1 MTQPLPGSAEQDNDL
16 VALAVLWLV
25 GACLRMTILA
35 VPPLMPLLH
44 AELHLSEGQVGLLSS
59 LPSLMFAL
67 AAIPGAFLVAR
78 FGIGATLL
86 AGLALNALASAA
98 RGLVPH
104 VDFLY
109 ATTALMAAGVAVTQP
124 ALPPLVRNRFPRR
137 IGFATAVYTNGLLV
151 GEILSASL
159 TRPLVLPL
167 VGQHW
172 RGAVA
177 LWALPVL
184 LTAVLVLAYGRHLVP
199 KGRPAANARQWIPDW
214 KHPLIWRLGFL
225 LGGVNAMYFVA
236 NAFLPDFATAAGHPE
251 LIESALT
258 ALNVAQLPASFLML
272 ALAGRLAT
280 RRWAYVATAS
290 LSLLS
295 VLGII
300 ASRGE
305 GIVVWCAVLGFS
317 NSITLILAFALP
329 SLLCAPADVPRTS
342 AGMFTISYGWAMA
355 VSIFSG
361 QLWDWTRS
369 SLSGIAPLALCAVI
383 TAGLACTLR
392 LGGHDPRAEA
402 PPAFPAKAE

>member
-1 MTQPLPGSAEQDNDL
+1 MTQPLSGSTEQHNDL
-16 VALAVLWLV
+16 AALAVLWLV

-35 VPPLMPLLH
+35 VPPLMPQLH
-44 AELHLSEGQVGLLSS
+44 AALHLDEGQVGLLSS

-86 AGLALNALASAA
+86 TGLALNAVASAA
-98 RGLVPH
+98 RGAVPQ
-104 VDFLY
+104 VNFLY
-109 ATTALMAAGVAVTQP
+109 ATTALMAAGVAITQP

-151 GEILSASL
+151 GEILSSSL

-225 LGGVNAMYFVA
+225 LGGVNALYFVA

-258 ALNVAQLPASFLML
+258 ALNLAQLPASFLML
-272 ALAGRLAT
+272 AFAGRLAT

-305 GIVVWCAVLGFS
+305 GMVVWCAVLGFS

-383 TAGLACTLR
+383 TAALACTLR
-392 LGGHDPRAEA
+392 LGGHAAAGEA
-402 PPAFPAKAE
+402 APAIPAKAE